1 MTGFVT
7 ADGVCK
13 VIHTRDDGRGGNIRV
28 ALWNQPGNDVTG
40 MVARSQKIAGTF
52 EKVTQQQSEKCYG
65 NYIEAQCLHIYY
77 SPVLHEYRCSY

>member
-1 MTGFVT
+1 MTCFVT

-13 VIHTRDDGRGGNIRV
+13 VTHTRDDGRGGNIRV

-52 EKVTQQQSEKCYG
+52 EKVTYDVAAVREMFLEIISKHSVF
-65 NYIEAQCLHIYY
+65 HI
-77 SPVLHEYRCSY
+77 

>member
-52 EKVTQQQSEKCYG
+52 EKVTQQQQSKKCVG
-65 NYIEAQCLHIYY
+65 NYIEAKRFTHLFTHTA
-77 SPVLHEYRCSY
+77 